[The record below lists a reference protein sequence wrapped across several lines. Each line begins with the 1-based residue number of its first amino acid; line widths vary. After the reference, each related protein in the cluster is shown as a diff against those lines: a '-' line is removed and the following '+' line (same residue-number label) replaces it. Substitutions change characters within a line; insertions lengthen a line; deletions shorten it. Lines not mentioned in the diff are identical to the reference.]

1 MTQQSKH
8 TRNRHPGASA
18 LESVVS
24 GFVAHLFPSGTSRSA
39 RALRRPRRSLI
50 TRWLQRSRAAWPL
63 ILLCA
68 SGLATIFI
76 IVTQPAQPVGADS
89 GSFTGTVNAP
99 EVHVMVDLK
108 NPLLHP
114 RQLAY
119 DSGRNGLWF
128 WTSTEDQQQVIDN
141 RLYFYDIAQQQLSNW
156 PLPGADWSS
165 QVLAGLVVDAHGT
178 VWVGWNHNLVAFDP
192 ATVHAVRYQLP
203 SRIEYPLPKSALGD
217 LPDDL
222 GISDLAAARDG
233 TIWIARYGAVSLTSF
248 TLADHQFHEYPLPAS
263 VGDPAKLALAP
274 DGDIF
279 FTVNLSADHPSHAY
293 EKVGE
298 FHPATATATIFQQG
312 ATALA
317 VCPQGDLYTVLGN
330 QAGDLHRL
338 SAPARAQAAA
348 SSQAPRFED
357 TIIPFGIGDTALAC
371 DPSGRLWV
379 AVAGQPRMAVW
390 DGATG
395 NIRQFQYA
403 AAGQAA
409 HPIHSRFMTG
419 ATPAPDAV
427 WLSPIATMVTD
438 AQGHLWYIRTG
449 WSQIEEVAA

>member
-1 MTQQSKH
+1 MSQQS
-8 TRNRHPGASA
+8 NRARHSRLGASVPRLA
-18 LESVVS
+18 IS
-24 GFVAHLFPSGTSRSA
+24 GFVAHLLPSSSSHSA

-108 NPLLHP
+108 NPLLHQ

-119 DSGRNGLWF
+119 DAGRNGLWF
-128 WTSTEDQQQVIDN
+128 WTSTEDQRQVINN
-141 RLYFYDIAQQQLSNW
+141 RLYFYDIAQQQLSDW
-156 PLPGADWSS
+156 PLPDTDWSS

-192 ATVHAVRYQLP
+192 ATAHAVRYQLP

-222 GISDLAAARDG
+222 GVTDLAAARDG

-248 TLADHQFHEYPLPAS
+248 TPADHQFYEYPLPAS

-279 FTVNLSADHPSHAY
+279 FTVNLSADHPGHAY

-298 FHPATATATIFQQG
+298 FHPATATATIFQQS

-330 QAGDLHRL
+330 QTSALKRL
-338 SAPARAQAAA
+338 SASARAQAAA
-348 SSQAPRFED
+348 SSQTPRFED
-357 TIIPFGIGDTALAC
+357 TIIPFGIGDTALTC
-371 DPSGRLWV
+371 DPNGRLWLSV
-379 AVAGQPRMAVW
+379 ADQPRMAVW

-403 AAGQAA
+403 AAGQAD
-409 HPIHSRFMTG
+409 HPIHSPFKVG
-419 ATPAPDAV
+419 TPATDAV

-449 WSQIEEVAA
+449 WSQIEEVTA